1 MSGSAGY
8 YKCQLKSCE
17 RRNDPAHNCD
27 NGYVWYE
34 AADEAVWSTV
44 RDAMLDENRLWVA
57 VNRRSEEAL
66 KVREALETS
75 LTAMQLRIQR
85 EQDKIGRLL
94 DLYAAGDLDRET
106 YLAKCK
112 TIEDGIN
119 SISVQAQDLEKR
131 LAENPVILPDQEEAL
146 RKFQREISS
155 RITGEVPMA
164 EKRKLLDLLRVEASW
179 DSRTKQLSIT
189 GLVVDAVLSVSR

>member
-1 MSGSAGY
+1 
-8 YKCQLKSCE
+8 
-17 RRNDPAHNCD
+17 
-27 NGYVWYE
+27 
-34 AADEAVWSTV
+34 
-44 RDAMLDENRLWVA
+44 
-57 VNRRSEEAL
+57 
-66 KVREALETS
+66 VREVLETS

-85 EQDKIGRLL
+85 EQDKIGRRL

-146 RKFQREISS
+146 RKFQREIAS
-155 RITGEVPMA
+155 RPTGDVPWPRSA
-164 EKRKLLDLLRVEASW
+164 NCLIDCAWRPVGTVGRSGCPSPVWSA
-179 DSRTKQLSIT
+179 TFC
-189 GLVVDAVLSVSR
+189 

>member
-1 MSGSAGY
+1 MPGDSIGHYRHIFNYALLYDGW
-8 YKCQLKSCE
+8 
-17 RRNDPAHNCD
+17 A
-27 NGYVWYE
+27 
-34 AADEAVWSTV
+34 
-44 RDAMLDENRLWVA
+44 
-57 VNRRSEEAL
+57 EAL

-75 LTAMQLRIQR
+75 LTAMQLRIRR

-131 LAENPVILPDQEEAL
+131 LAENPVIL
-146 RKFQREISS
+146 
-155 RITGEVPMA
+155 T
-164 EKRKLLDLLRVEASW
+164 
-179 DSRTKQLSIT
+179 
-189 GLVVDAVLSVSR
+189 